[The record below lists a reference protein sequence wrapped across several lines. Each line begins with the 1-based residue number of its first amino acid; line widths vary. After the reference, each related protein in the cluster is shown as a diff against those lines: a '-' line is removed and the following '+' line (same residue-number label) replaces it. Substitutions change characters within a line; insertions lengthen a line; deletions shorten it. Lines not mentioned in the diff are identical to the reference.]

1 MSTFFSLCALS
12 EGASRG
18 RVPPKSGYK
27 DRDGDRDRGREIK
40 RETEKRQKIENPT
53 QKKTRKT
60 VPLAT
65 GKSISRTDKKR
76 KISYLVLDSVNVF
89 YHDFRYTGN

>member
-40 RETEKRQKIENPT
+40 RETEKRQKNRESNT
-53 QKKTRKT
+53 EKDQEDS
-60 VPLAT
+60 A
-65 GKSISRTDKKR
+65 
-76 KISYLVLDSVNVF
+76 ISYRKVYKQNRQEKKNLIP
-89 YHDFRYTGN
+89 GAGQC